1 METSPLR
8 EDEIEPFVDELWLPA
23 RREMATMRKYT
34 IADDIRRK
42 GVTHHRS
49 RLSDDD
55 FITSLAR
62 RERQFLGYV
71 TAEVRTPPSF
81 FRPVRECHVTEIFV
95 RKDARRRGIAAE
107 LLETIE
113 EWGRAKDC
121 EYLDLYVD
129 RENTAAK
136 TLYEEQG
143 YAVERYTMKRRLEG
157 ETSDGSNRGTIR

>member
-1 METSPLR
+1 METSSLR

-23 RREMATMRKYT
+23 RREMTTMREYA
-34 IADDIRRK
+34 IADDIRQK
-42 GVTHHRS
+42 GLTYHRS

-55 FITSLAR
+55 FITYLAR

-81 FRPVRECHVTEIFV
+81 FQPVRECHITEIFV

-107 LLETIE
+107 LLDTAED
-113 EWGRAKDC
+113 WGRAKDC
-121 EYLDLYVD
+121 DHLDLYVD

-136 TLYEEQG
+136 TLYEEEG
-143 YAVERYTMKRRLEG
+143 YAVERYTMKKRLEG
-157 ETSDGSNRGTIR
+157 ENSDGSDNETVR